1 MRTWSSPVT
10 VQTKKLPKPTSRKQ
24 QGLPG
29 STRAFRHSACSDT
42 NPVLGMSLH
51 ARPALCR
58 DSQWATPPS
67 QPGGSGTLLKDRK
80 THQLK
85 IVCSR
90 LCKVRSVYLSRLS
103 NKRVIAPEGLKL
115 LVKPRHAYLPRS
127 PLSKG
132 QHNPEALNW
141 VGDTQTRCLR
151 SLVRGYWAEGA
162 ELLHK
167 TIIFVDVTLHSYIT

>member
-10 VQTKKLPKPTSRKQ
+10 VQTKKLAKPTSRKQ

-29 STRAFRHSACSDT
+29 STRAFRHLACSDT
-42 NPVLGMSLH
+42 NPVLGASLH

-58 DSQWATPPS
+58 DSQRATPPG

-90 LCKVRSVYLSRLS
+90 SCKVRSVYLSRLS

-115 LVKPRHAYLPRS
+115 VKPKHAYLPRS

-132 QHNPEALNW
+132 QRNPGALKW
-141 VGDTQTRCLR
+141 VGDTQTRCIW
-151 SLVRGYWAEGA
+151 SLVCGHWAEGA

-167 TIIFVDVTLHSYIT
+167 TIIFVDVTLHSYIM